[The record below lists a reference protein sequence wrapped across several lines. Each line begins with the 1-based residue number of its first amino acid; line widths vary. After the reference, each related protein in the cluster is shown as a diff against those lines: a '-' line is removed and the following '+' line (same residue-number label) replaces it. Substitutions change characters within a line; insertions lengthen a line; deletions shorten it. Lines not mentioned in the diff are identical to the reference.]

1 MKDNVILTG
10 FMGTGKTSL
19 GKLLATKL
27 GRPFI
32 DIDKKIEAEQKLS
45 IPKIFEQFG
54 EEHFRELE
62 RAAVKELSERRGLV
76 IATGGGTIKDE
87 ENIRLLKSSG
97 VLICLTTE
105 PEEIFNRTSRRGE
118 RPVLDSG
125 EKAIRNEELGI
136 RNDSRR
142 VVNERLET
150 IKRLLA
156 ERKKFY
162 DRADYQIDTT
172 EWSPLQIIDDIC
184 RYLRQFR

>member
-27 GRPFI
+27 GRPFV

-54 EEHFRELE
+54 EEHFRALE
-62 RAAVKELSERRGLV
+62 KSAVKELSERRGLV

-87 ENIRLLKSSG
+87 ENLRLLKSSG

-105 PEEIFNRTSRRGE
+105 PEEIFNRTARRGE
-118 RPVLDSG
+118 RPVLDG
-125 EKAIRNEELGI
+125 GG
-136 RNDSRR
+136 D
-142 VVNERLET
+142 ERLAT
-150 IKRLLA
+150 IKKLLA

-162 DRADYQIDTT
+162 DRADYQVDTT

-184 RYLRQFR
+184 KYLRQFRS

>member
-27 GRPFI
+27 GRPFV
-32 DIDKKIEAEQKLS
+32 DIDKKIEDEAKLS
-45 IPKIFEQFG
+45 IPKIFERFG

-87 ENIRLLKSSG
+87 ENLRLLKSSG

-105 PEEIFNRTSRRGE
+105 PEEIFNRTARRGE
-118 RPVLDSG
+118 RPVLDG
-125 EKAIRNEELGI
+125 GG
-136 RNDSRR
+136 
-142 VVNERLET
+142 NERLAT
-150 IKRLLA
+150 IKKLLE

-162 DRADYQIDTT
+162 DRADYFVDTT
-172 EWSPLQIIDDIC
+172 EWSPIQIIDDIC
-184 RYLRQFR
+184 KHLRQFGS

>member
-27 GRPFI
+27 GRPFV

-45 IPKIFEQFG
+45 IPKIFERFG
-54 EEHFRELE
+54 EEHFRALE
-62 RAAVKELSERRGLV
+62 KSAVKELSERRGLV

-87 ENIRLLKSSG
+87 ENLQLLKNSG

-105 PEEIFNRTSRRGE
+105 PEEIFNRTARRGE
-118 RPVLDSG
+118 RPVLDG
-125 EKAIRNEELGI
+125 GG
-136 RNDSRR
+136 D
-142 VVNERLET
+142 ERLAT
-150 IKRLLA
+150 IKKLLA

-162 DRADYQIDTT
+162 DRADYQVDTT

-184 RYLRQFR
+184 KYLRQFRS

>member
-27 GRPFI
+27 GRPFV
-32 DIDKKIEAEQKLS
+32 DIDKKIESEQKIS

-54 EEHFRELE
+54 EEYFRELE
-62 RAAVKELSERRGLV
+62 KSAVKELSERRGLV

-87 ENIRLLKSSG
+87 ENLRLLKSSG

-105 PEEIFNRTSRRGE
+105 PEEIFNRTARRGE
-118 RPVLDSG
+118 RPVLDG
-125 EKAIRNEELGI
+125 GGNQ
-136 RNDSRR
+136 
-142 VVNERLET
+142 RLET

-156 ERKKFY
+156 ERKQFY
-162 DRADYQIDTT
+162 DRADYQVDTT

-184 RYLRQFR
+184 KYLRQFRS

>member
-27 GRPFI
+27 GRPFV

-45 IPKIFEQFG
+45 IPKIFERFG
-54 EEHFRELE
+54 EEHFRALE
-62 RAAVKELSERRGLV
+62 KVAVKELSERRGLV

-87 ENIRLLKSSG
+87 ENLRLLKNSG

-105 PEEIFNRTSRRGE
+105 PEEIFNRTARRGE
-118 RPVLDSG
+118 RPVLDG
-125 EKAIRNEELGI
+125 GG
-136 RNDSRR
+136 
-142 VVNERLET
+142 NERLET
-150 IKRLLA
+150 IKKLLA

-162 DRADYQIDTT
+162 DCADYQVDTT
-172 EWSPLQIIDDIC
+172 EWSPIQIIDDIC
-184 RYLRQFR
+184 KHLRQFGS